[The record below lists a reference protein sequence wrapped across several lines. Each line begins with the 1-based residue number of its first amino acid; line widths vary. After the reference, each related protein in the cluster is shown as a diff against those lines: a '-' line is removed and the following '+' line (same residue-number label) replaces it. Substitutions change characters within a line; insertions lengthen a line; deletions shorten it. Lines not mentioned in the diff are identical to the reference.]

1 MTPKSQISLILL
13 ALCFSRATLGMDTE
27 SVLHSADLNPGKEAN
42 AELESAGSSLT
53 RHVANSDKQE
63 YGDNYIATILDP
75 RERMGLAR
83 DQVEYPDSKQGK
95 KALMSMLSE
104 DHKSL
109 KSDLQRLVTTTQR
122 QIHIR
127 RRTTSVAK
135 GMELEELEAL
145 MKIISRIDSIQ
156 TQLWTPM
163 RNRLSQTVGK
173 HLTFIGTHNAGNF
186 EKPREYKGIDD
197 QPIEPMPK
205 KIEAEHETQ
214 MGTFRELNAKAIPK
228 QTLLHGDPFQ
238 LVMNRLTK
246 DSVEELVHCLDHFH
260 TKSFQSIHVDI
271 RRMVYLTVY
280 HMYKHEFINLE
291 AFRSFFR
298 LLGVTKIYVKNL
310 FQHFG
315 PQLKNEWSSV
325 DRDIIVR
332 SCDSQVD
339 RSIFE
344 ALDPDTQRIVSLD
357 SIQVAFESYRD
368 HPSSTKQFI
377 TYCSA
382 YLRFLR
388 YDQIYIGLEDW
399 DLKTLMASSELEQK
413 FEKVISDF
421 NNINQFEPSSRKRQ
435 NTRLLLLFQY
445 MQFLQKNYQQGHG
458 IQIFPTDSSFTK
470 KYSLV
475 SESMEFIRELVK
487 IKICLHKYFPQSH
500 YNKLKIHGV
509 HNRKKVLSPLQELK
523 LISKHISKIDLTHQK
538 AIKKILDGDPL
549 NAYCQHQYTRYM
561 VQSLKRKLILL
572 RAKHFILQK
581 PIQ

>member
-1 MTPKSQISLILL
+1 ISLFLL
-13 ALCFSRATLGMDTE
+13 AMCFSRATLCMEIE
-27 SVLHSADLNPGKEAN
+27 SVLHSADLNPGKETK
-42 AELESAGSSLT
+42 AELESGGSSLT

-163 RNRLSQTVGK
+163 RNRLSQT
-173 HLTFIGTHNAGNF
+173 
-186 EKPREYKGIDD
+186 PREYKGIDD